1 MNLQSLLGPAPWPR
15 QLTTLAAFLVPAL
28 ALTVSSGY
36 SYGAVLL
43 LIGAL
48 AALPHWATRRP
59 DPRAAVLAVL
69 MIGMGFFWLILAFP
83 EGGWNQWDRPMKF
96 FLAALCL
103 LFVVACPPR
112 PCAAFWGLLVGCAGA
127 GAVAI
132 WQVGVEGAPRAS
144 GFPSGRTNAIQW
156 GNLAMLLGAMLA
168 SQLMAMRK
176 ELNRWVIVAGA
187 LATAAALN
195 ASVLSQSRGGW
206 LALLLAL
213 PVGLWLV
220 FRFNRRRLA
229 RVVCAVAAVVVIVG
243 AANHDVLD
251 QRWEIMTSEV
261 QVYQAQRSANTS
273 VGQRLE
279 HWRFAWDLGL
289 ERPLLGWTTTG
300 YLQEKDR
307 RVAAGQYQPSIQE
320 YVFVHNEVLDVFV
333 KAGLV
338 GVAWLLALYL
348 WPLYLLWPTRKRV
361 AAFADQ
367 PAAWR
372 AQWLALRVAGCCVPV
387 LYIGFGLTQV
397 FFAHNSGIMGY
408 LFLIMLQWS
417 AVLGM
422 ERGAARPGAA

>member
-1 MNLQSLLGPAPWPR
+1 MYLQSLLGPAPWPR

-36 SYGAVLL
+36 SYGALL
-43 LIGAL
+43 LLLGAL
-48 AALPHWATRRP
+48 AAAPQWATREP
-59 DPRAAVLAVL
+59 DTGAVVLAVL
-69 MIGMGFFWLILAFP
+69 MVGMGLFWFILAYP

-96 FLAALCL
+96 FLSAVCL
-103 LFVVACPPR
+103 VFVAACPPR
-112 PCAAFWGLLVGCAGA
+112 PRASFWGLLVGCAGA
-127 GAVAI
+127 GAVAL

-156 GNLAMLLGAMLA
+156 GNLAVLLGAMLA
-168 SQLMAMRK
+168 AHLMAMRK
-176 ELNRWVIVAGA
+176 QLNPWIIAVGA

-229 RVVCAVAAVVVIVG
+229 RVVGAVVAVVLVVG

-251 QRWEIMTSEV
+251 QRWEVMTSEV

-289 ERPLLGWTTTG
+289 ERPLIGWTTTG
-300 YLQEKDR
+300 YLKEKDR
-307 RVAAGQYQPSIQE
+307 RVAAGLYQPSIQE

-338 GVAWLLALYL
+338 GVAWLLALYF
-348 WPLYLLWPTRKRV
+348 WPIYLLWPSKKRV
-361 AAFADQ
+361 AAFAGQ
-367 PAAWR
+367 PDDWR
-372 AQWLALRVAGCCVPV
+372 AQWLALRVAGLCVPV

-422 ERGAARPGAA
+422 ERGVSRTAAA